1 MSVLR
6 PGPDPLQ
13 PWTATEID
21 RLPTSHRLRVADLFG
36 DGHPVVVNA
45 ALLQYLDM
53 FATQRNHQIGFSVLS
68 TEQGSSMIRRHR
80 VATVTQHRARLL
92 IGAITDRSDSA
103 RTGHPHHISQAT
115 LPQLLSEQRR
125 SHYRSSAIE
134 TAYKRDV

>member
-1 MSVLR
+1 MQ
-6 PGPDPLQ
+6 PGHCGLDSCEGLLEFSTKARIPDVDVPK
-13 PWTATEID
+13 
-21 RLPTSHRLRVADLFG
+21 
-36 DGHPVVVNA
+36 PVVVNA